1 MKNPKLQ
8 FPKLVALVLIG
19 FFALATENFAADKLR
34 ISYSAVNATQA
45 FLWVAQDRGIFA
57 RHGLEGE
64 LLYINSGTMNI
75 AALLGGSVQIAGGG
89 PVSIEARLRG
99 IKLTILGNPLPWLA
113 SNLVVHPD
121 IKSIPDMAGKLAGI
135 SRFGSSTDQG
145 FRYLFRKN
153 GLNVDRDLK
162 MLQMGGDSSRVAALK
177 TGTIQFTFLGAAAT
191 DNARA
196 LGFRVL
202 STAQQMAIPFPWTSV
217 VVEEGWLLKNRELAY
232 RYMKCATEAV
242 VTLKRNRADS
252 ERTIAKYMKISD
264 PKLIATEFD
273 FVSSLMPDYM
283 APTLEGLKVILEN
296 FGKEY
301 PDAPKRD
308 PKEFADGSIIDRLKQ
323 EKFAESLKF

>member
-1 MKNPKLQ
+1 MINRR
-8 FPKLVALVLIG
+8 FIGTALVALVLAWSVG
-19 FFALATENFAADKLR
+19 FVTASFAADKLR

-45 FLWVAQDRGIFA
+45 FLWVAQERGIFA
-57 RHGLEGE
+57 KHGLEGE

-113 SNLVVHPD
+113 SNLVVQPD
-121 IKSIPDMAGKLAGI
+121 IKNIPDLAGKFAGI

-153 GLNVDRDLK
+153 GLNVDKDLK

-177 TGTIQFTFLGAAAT
+177 TGTIQYTFLGAAAT

-202 STAQQMAIPFPWTSV
+202 ATAQQMAIPFPWTSV
-217 VVEEGWLLKNRELAY
+217 VVEETWLNKNRELAY
-232 RYMKCATEAV
+232 RYMKCATEAI

-252 ERTIAKYMKISD
+252 ERIISKYMKIND
-264 PKLIATEFD
+264 PKLAATEFD
-273 FVSSLMPDYM
+273 FVSSLMPDYIT
-283 APTLEGLKVILEN
+283 PTLEGTKLILEN

-301 PDAPKRD
+301 PDAPRRD
-308 PKEFADGSIIDRLKQ
+308 PKEFVDSSIMDRLKN
-323 EKFAESLKF
+323 ERFVEGLKY

>member
-1 MKNPKLQ
+1 MNRINYKIIVL
-8 FPKLVALVLIG
+8 LVIAI
-19 FFALATENFAADKLR
+19 ATTSSASRLFAADKLR
-34 ISYSAVNATQA
+34 ISYSAINATQA
-45 FLWVAQDRGIFA
+45 FLWVAQEKGFFA

-99 IKLTILGNPLPWLA
+99 VKLTILGNPLPWLA

-121 IKSIPDMAGKLAGI
+121 IKGIPDLPGKLAGI

-177 TGTIQFTFLGAAAT
+177 TGTIQYTFLGAAAT
-191 DNARA
+191 DNAHV

-202 STAQQMAIPFPWTSV
+202 ATAQQMAIPFPWTSV
-217 VVEEGWLLKNRELAY
+217 VVEETWLNKNRELAY
-232 RYMKCATEAV
+232 RYMKCATESIVA
-242 VTLKRNRADS
+242 LKRNRADS
-252 ERTIAKYMKISD
+252 ERIISKYMKIND
-264 PKLIATEFD
+264 PKLAATEFE
-273 FVSSLMPDYM
+273 FVSSLMPDYIT
-283 APTLEGLKVILEN
+283 PTLEGTKLILEN

-308 PKEFADGSIIDRLKQ
+308 PKEFVDSSIMDRLKN
-323 EKFAESLKF
+323 ERFVEGLKY